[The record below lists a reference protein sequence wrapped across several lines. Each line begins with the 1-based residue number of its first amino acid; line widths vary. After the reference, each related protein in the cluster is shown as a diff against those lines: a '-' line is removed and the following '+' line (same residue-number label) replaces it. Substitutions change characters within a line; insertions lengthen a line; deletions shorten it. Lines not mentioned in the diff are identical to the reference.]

1 MNKKYIVCVDDE
13 PLVLESLLRE
23 LEPEF
28 SGEFEVETAENG
40 TEALEILED
49 VLKTGDEA
57 PVAVVDY
64 IMPNMR
70 GDELLAEM
78 HKISPDTRKIM
89 LTGQATMSGVTN
101 AVNSAELYR
110 YISKPWLKSDLVLTV
125 REAAKSYEMKRE
137 LIARNKELKRANEKL
152 SKLDSAKSY
161 FIGLLSHEL
170 NTPLIGINGNAKL
183 IKSLVE
189 DDDVYRCCDDILE
202 SENRLRKIADLSL
215 LITKLR
221 SGKYAPKTYKESVY
235 GLIEDACAGAAEAA
249 DAKKITL
256 ARNCDEAENKTIDAD
271 YSLILKV
278 FQIVLENAVKFSPK
292 NSTIEISA
300 GRLGGRLYAEIK
312 DSGKGFSKNALDNVF
327 EVFSSGELMSHS
339 EGAGLSLAAAKAI
352 MQAHNFDIAAAN
364 DESGGAVITL
374 RF

>member
-1 MNKKYIVCVDDE
+1 MNKKYIICADDE

-28 SGEFEVETAENG
+28 SEQFAVETAENG
-40 TEALEILED
+40 VEALEILDE
-49 VLKTGDEA
+49 VLKSGDEA

-89 LTGQATMSGVTN
+89 LTGQATMDGVTN
-101 AVNSAELYR
+101 AVNRAELYR
-110 YISKPWLKSDLVLTV
+110 YIAKPWTKSDLILTV
-125 REAAKSYEMKRE
+125 REAAKSYKLKRE
-137 LIARNKELKRANEKL
+137 LVVRNKELKKANEKL

-183 IKSLVE
+183 IKSIS
-189 DDDVYRCCDDILE
+189 DDREIAQCCEDILE
-202 SENRLRKIADLSL
+202 SEKRLRKIADLSL

-221 SGKYAPKTYKESVY
+221 SGKYALKTYKESISCI
-235 GLIEDACAGAAEAA
+235 IEDAVAFFAESAAKREISFKRIPN
-249 DAKKITL
+249 DLEK
-256 ARNCDEAENKTIDAD
+256 RTIDAD

-278 FQIVLENAVKFSPK
+278 FQIVLENAVKFSPD
-292 NSTIEISA
+292 NSVIEIIA
-300 GRLGGRLYAEIK
+300 GRLGGRVFVEIR

-339 EGAGLSLAAAKAI
+339 EGSGLSLAAAKAI

-364 DESGGAVITL
+364 DERGGAVITL